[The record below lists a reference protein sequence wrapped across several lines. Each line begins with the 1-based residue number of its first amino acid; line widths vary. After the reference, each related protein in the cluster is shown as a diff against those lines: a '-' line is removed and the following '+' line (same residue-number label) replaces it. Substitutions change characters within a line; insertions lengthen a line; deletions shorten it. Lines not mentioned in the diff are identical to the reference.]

1 MMTGNRIVRTWI
13 SLVVA
18 LVFAIA
24 AMPGSMAM
32 PQRSAMPAPVSHAA
46 HAMMMSGGSM
56 TDCSGHEQT
65 PCDHMKVQKHQGTP
79 CKNAGACMGML
90 SCFAMGA
97 FDTVVA
103 APPVL
108 LQDNAVAVSHQTVS
122 GLTPSPDNPPPI
134 A

>member
-1 MMTGNRIVRTWI
+1 MRVGNSRARSWI
-13 SLVVA
+13 AIAVA

-32 PQRSAMPAPVSHAA
+32 PGRAPMPAPVSHAA
-46 HAMMMSGGSM
+46 HAMLMSGGSM

-65 PCDHMKVQKHQGTP
+65 PCDHMKTQKHQGTP

-97 FDTVVA
+97 FDTVA
-103 APPVL
+103 ATPPVL